1 MRRVLPVLFFLAAA
15 ALAGCAAP
23 VFKDA
28 PPAVATP
35 IEVASEPER
44 YHEAD
49 VVWGGK
55 ILGVRNRAEST
66 DVEIVAYPLD
76 RAQRPDPG
84 AQTLGRFVISLPG
97 FVEPLDFPAGRYLTL
112 KGRVAGSQVAR
123 IDEHDIVLPVIDNA
137 NVHLWPVNFPYD
149 GSHWSFGVG
158 VGVVH

>member
-1 MRRVLPVLFFLAAA
+1 MRLSVLFAVAM
-15 ALAGCAAP
+15 LAGCAAP

-35 IEVASEPER
+35 NEVASAPER
-44 YHEAD
+44 YHDAG

-55 ILGVRNRAEST
+55 ILGVRNRADTTE
-66 DVEIVAYPLD
+66 VEIVAYPLD

-84 AQTLGRFVISLPG
+84 AETLGRFVISLPG
-97 FVEPLDFPAGRYLTL
+97 FVEPLDFPSGRYLTL
-112 KGRVAGSQVAR
+112 QGRVSGTQVAR
-123 IDEHDIVLPVIDNA
+123 IDEHDVVLPIVAEA

-158 VGVVH
+158 FGVVH

>member
-1 MRRVLPVLFFLAAA
+1 MRLPVLVAVA

-28 PPAVATP
+28 PPSVATP
-35 IEVASEPER
+35 LDVASAPER
-44 YHEAD
+44 YHD
-49 VVWGGK
+49 TDIVWGGK
-55 ILGVRNRAEST
+55 ILGVRNRAETT

-97 FVEPLDFPAGRYLTL
+97 FVEPLDYPAGRYLTL
-112 KGRVAGSQVAR
+112 RGRVAGSQIAH
-123 IDEHDIVLPVIDNA
+123 IDEHDIVLPIVGNA

-158 VGVVH
+158 VSVVH